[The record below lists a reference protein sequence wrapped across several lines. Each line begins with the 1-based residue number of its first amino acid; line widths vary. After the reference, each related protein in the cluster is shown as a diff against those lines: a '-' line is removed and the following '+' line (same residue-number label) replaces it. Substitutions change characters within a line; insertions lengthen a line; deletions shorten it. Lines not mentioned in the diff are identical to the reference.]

1 MHTIDSK
8 DLLLYVLAVN
18 GPANHLKLQKLLYY
32 IEAWHLVFFDKS
44 IIHDDFEAWVHG
56 PVSRRICDY
65 LKSKSVLYRDIAIK
79 PEVKAARIAK
89 VEALLKGEQIE
100 LIKNVLKEYGEKS
113 GFYLESLTHSE
124 DPWIEA
130 RNGVRDNE
138 RSEAIISKHR
148 MKEYYTRRL
157 DK

>member
-1 MHTIDSK
+1 
-8 DLLLYVLAVN
+8 
-18 GPANHLKLQKLLYY
+18 
-32 IEAWHLVFFDKS
+32 
-44 IIHDDFEAWVHG
+44 
-56 PVSRRICDY
+56 